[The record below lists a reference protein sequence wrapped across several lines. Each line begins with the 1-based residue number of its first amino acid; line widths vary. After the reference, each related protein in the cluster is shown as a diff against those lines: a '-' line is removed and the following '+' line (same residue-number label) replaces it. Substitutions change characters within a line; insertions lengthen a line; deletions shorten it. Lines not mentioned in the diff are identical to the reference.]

1 MPIGISVKRKSR
13 GNIAEQLEI
22 QSMVL
27 LGIVF
32 LFIFAYIPMYG
43 LQIAFREYN
52 ILKGLEGAAFTGIKY
67 FKEFFQD
74 VNLPNVLR
82 NTLFINLLGLALG
95 FPMPLLLALFLNELR
110 SDAFKRTAQTI
121 SYLPHFLSWVIFG
134 GLALEILSPGG
145 IINTALVRIGILERT
160 VNFIGAADKFYII
173 INVLSVIKT
182 MGYGSIL
189 YVAAISGID
198 QEMYEAAY
206 IDGCGR
212 FGRMR
217 HITIPMI
224 MGTIVIMLIFQVS
237 AILNT
242 GVEHIM
248 VLQNAMNIS
257 HSETLDTYVYKIGIG
272 RSRFSYATAVGLL
285 KSAVSVLLLLGA
297 NYTSVK
303 LTEKGLF

>member
-1 MPIGISVKRKSR
+1 
-13 GNIAEQLEI
+13 
-22 QSMVL
+22 MVL